1 MLSSVK
7 ISPPGRNLFNMAIT
21 MATVC
26 VITPVY
32 NEEQSIKELSERVS
46 GIRTTCSEHLIQ
58 WVLIDSLSSD
68 NTEIEIKKVAR
79 DRSWIHFIQQG
90 EKSGLGSAYAL
101 GMTTAIRDYSADFI
115 LEMDGDLQHRPEDI
129 PKFLAKIEKGYD
141 YVIGSRFITEG
152 SIPSEWGVDRTFL
165 SKGGNLL
172 ARAILWQWKLHDL
185 TSGFKLSRVKGFLDQ
200 FDFSK
205 LYSKRHA
212 YKIHLLAYML
222 QQGAKVCEVPI
233 TFEERSEGES
243 KLVKNDILDTLKVL
257 AKIRIN
263 GA

>member
-1 MLSSVK
+1 MK
-7 ISPPGRNLFNMAIT
+7 
-21 MATVC
+21 ATVF
-26 VITPVY
+26 IIIPVY
-32 NEEQSIKELSERVS
+32 NEQKSIEELCSRISQIVAYSPSVS
-46 GIRTTCSEHLIQ
+46 LQ
-58 WVLIDSLSSD
+58 LLFIDSASSD
-68 NTEIEIKKVAR
+68 HTAKLIETQAR
-79 DRSWIHFIQQG
+79 DRAWIHFIQQG
-90 EKSGLGSAYAL
+90 EKAGLGSAYAL
-101 GMTTAIRDYSADFI
+101 GMTAAIKDHSADYI

-129 PKFLAKIEKGYD
+129 PKFLAKIEEGYD
-141 YVIGSRFITEG
+141 YVIGSRFITDG

-172 ARAILWQWKLHDL
+172 ARAMLWQWRLHDL
-185 TSGFKLSRVKGFLDQ
+185 TSGFKLSRVEGFLDQ

-222 QQGAKVCEVPI
+222 QQGAKTCEVPI

-243 KLVKNDILDTLKVL
+243 KLVKNDILDTLRVL
-257 AKIRIN
+257 TKIRFR